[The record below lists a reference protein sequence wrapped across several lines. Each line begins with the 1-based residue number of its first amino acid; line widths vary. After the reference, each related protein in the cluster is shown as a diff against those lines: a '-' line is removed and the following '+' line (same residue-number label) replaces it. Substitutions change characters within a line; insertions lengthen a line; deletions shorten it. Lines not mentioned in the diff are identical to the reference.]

1 MHFFLVNLC
10 IFAPDYNNKGMYRI
24 KEILDQKGLKA
35 KDLAS
40 MMKVTPQYISGIIR
54 EQGSASVSVL
64 AKIAK
69 ALNVPVASLFDDY
82 ISEKEP
88 HSVIIDGIEYI
99 PKK

>member
-1 MHFFLVNLC
+1 MF
-10 IFAPDYNNKGMYRI
+10 RI

-35 KDLAS
+35 KDLAVKMGVS
-40 MMKVTPQYISGIIR
+40 QQYISGIVR

-69 ALNVPVASLFDDY
+69 ILEVPVASLFEDY

-88 HSVIIDGIEYI
+88 HSVIIDGIEYV
-99 PKK
+99 PKPKESKTE